1 MDRPGRSGA
10 GSLAAGS
17 TPRASARLAPWPR
30 EIGRFVRRK
39 PLGGFAAALVVLVFV
54 CGLFA
59 DLIAPH
65 RYDQFDIS
73 QRLWGMSWQ
82 YPFGTDEQGRDVFSR
97 VIYGARSSILVGFG
111 AIAVSTVAAVG
122 IGGVSGYYGGWFD
135 MLAQRAVDVWLSFP
149 GLIFVILVVSILS
162 HSTLTLI
169 FTIGS
174 MLAAGA
180 SRIIRGA
187 VMAIKGMPWI
197 EASRAIGAGDLR
209 ILLVNLLPNLVP
221 IIIVNASIQIG
232 AVILLETTLSF
243 LGFGPPP
250 PFPSWGRML
259 QESQTQMQYH
269 PNLAVFPGLAIT
281 LTVYAFNMFGDALR
295 DLLDPYLRG
304 RS

>member
-1 MDRPGRSGA
+1 MDGPGTPGA
-10 GSLAAGS
+10 GTLASGS
-17 TPRASARLAPWPR
+17 MPRASARRALRPR
-30 EIGRFVRRK
+30 EIGRLLRRK
-39 PLGGFAAALVVLVFV
+39 PLGAAAAGIIVLLLL
-54 CGLFA
+54 CGIFA

-73 QRLWGMSWQ
+73 QRLLGMSWQ
-82 YPFGTDEQGRDVFSR
+82 HPFGTDEQGRDVFSR

-111 AIAVSTVAAVG
+111 AIAVSTVVAVA
-122 IGGVSGYYGGWFD
+122 IGVVSGYYGGWFD
-135 MLAQRAVDVWLSFP
+135 ILAQRAVDVWLSFP

-162 HSTLTLI
+162 NGTSTLIVTM
-169 FTIGS
+169 GS

-180 SRIIRGA
+180 SRIVRSA
-187 VMAIKGMPWI
+187 VIALKGVPWV

-295 DLLDPYLRG
+295 DVLDPYLRG
-304 RS
+304 RA